1 MQEDPRQYGGRQG
14 RHQRGLIP
22 SLYDYTNNYQ
32 EPIPLQLCT
41 YSLSE
46 KMLIRSTADSKTKE
60 KKKSFRP
67 FSLLVTDLNLFN
79 FDVLWDW
86 PGQGPHLAQEPF
98 VPIILSGL
106 CLGKEVEEQNITQT
120 YIPVNIDYL
129 FLLFSCWQISFCRL
143 W

>member
-1 MQEDPRQYGGRQG
+1 MT
-14 RHQRGLIP
+14 
-22 SLYDYTNNYQ
+22 TNNYQ

-67 FSLLVTDLNLFN
+67 FSLLVTDLHLFN

-86 PGQGPHLAQEPF
+86 PG
-98 VPIILSGL
+98 
-106 CLGKEVEEQNITQT
+106 
-120 YIPVNIDYL
+120 
-129 FLLFSCWQISFCRL
+129 
-143 W
+143 

>member
-1 MQEDPRQYGGRQG
+1 MT
-14 RHQRGLIP
+14 
-22 SLYDYTNNYQ
+22 TNNYQ

-60 KKKSFRP
+60 R
-67 FSLLVTDLNLFN
+67 VTDLHLFN

-106 CLGKEVEEQNITQT
+106 CIGKEVEEQNITYT
-120 YIPVNIDYL
+120 YIPVNIDC
-129 FLLFSCWQISFCRL
+129 LFSTVQLLANIILQALVTRGNTSSNVVIFLAVNSREIEKESRAPFL
-143 W
+143 